1 VAHLCTVLQNLPRV
15 ETSVLI
21 YIIILLLLVC
31 SIILVLRAKS
41 PFIISLGLVIL
52 SFTLRLAVHSAGYLW
67 VTYTLV
73 IMFLGGIIIVFIYA
87 SSIDSV
93 FKLMIKIQKGVRISI
108 SLVALSLVSW
118 TYFLNLSHFYSTPVW
133 LNFCSSRAGVL
144 CVIILLILS
153 TLFIVVKLVQIR
165 EGPLKF

>member
-1 VAHLCTVLQNLPRV
+1 MLG
-15 ETSVLI
+15 
-21 YIIILLLLVC
+21 C
-31 SIILVLRAKS
+31 SIIFVLIAKS
-41 PFIISLGLVIL
+41 PFMISLGLVIL
-52 SFTLRLAVHSAGYLW
+52 SFTLRLTVHSVGCLW

-73 IMFLGGIIIVFIYA
+73 IIFLGGIIIVFIYA
-87 SSIDSV
+87 SSMDSV
-93 FKLMIKIQKGVRISI
+93 FKLMIKIQKVVRLSI
-108 SLVALSLVSW
+108 SFIALSLVSW

-144 CVIILLILS
+144 CVIILFILS